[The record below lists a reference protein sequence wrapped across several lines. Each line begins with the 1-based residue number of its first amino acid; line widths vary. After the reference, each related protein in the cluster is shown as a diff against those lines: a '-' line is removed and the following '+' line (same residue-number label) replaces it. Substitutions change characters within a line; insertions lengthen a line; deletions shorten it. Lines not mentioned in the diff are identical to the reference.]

1 MKLALIALMG
11 LPLAAQTLTLT
22 GPATVRPGQS
32 VTLDLTLSGTAAP
45 VGLQWSLA
53 MPAGMTATPTAG
65 AALGTSKT
73 LHCQTPICLAVG
85 LNVTPIPTG
94 AVARYAVQVAANT
107 ARGLYQMPVT
117 DALAANADGE
127 AMTVTLGA
135 AYALRVLAR
144 SDLNGDG
151 LTNGADLTL
160 MIDQVL
166 GRTACADDQTGD
178 GKCNLM
184 DVLAVVR
191 DALQ

>member
-1 MKLALIALMG
+1 MRLLLLLYPAL
-11 LPLAAQTLTLT
+11 LAAQTLTLT
-22 GPATVRPGQS
+22 GPANVRPGQTAD
-32 VTLDLTLSGTAAP
+32 VTATLAGTGA
-45 VGLQWSLA
+45 VGLQWSVAIPPQLGNA
-53 MPAGMTATPTAG
+53 TATTP
-65 AALGTSKT
+65 LSDKT
-73 LHCQTPICLAVG
+73 LHRSTDGTLHLLVG
-85 LNVTPIPTG
+85 LNVTPIAPG
-94 AVARYAVQVAANT
+94 VVAKYALSIPAN
-107 ARGLYQMPVT
+107 APKGVYQMPLT
-117 DALAANADGE
+117 GLLAADANGDAI
-127 AMTVTLGA
+127 TLTSGP
-135 AYALRVLAR
+135 AYSLRVLAR